1 MTGPSFDRKAR
12 KGALNTHRP
21 MEYNTQREHLKLP
34 EYGRNVHKMIAYT
47 VNIEDKEVRQ
57 AAAETIIE
65 VMRRVNPSDHK
76 QSYEDVQHKLWD
88 HLFIIS
94 DYKLDVDSPYPKPSP
109 ETFSEKPDK
118 VPYPQKD
125 FKFDQY
131 GKTIELLIQ
140 KARSL
145 PEGEAKEGL
154 TLSIA
159 NLMKRAYLQW
169 NRDSVQDELIVE
181 HLKKLSQGEL
191 TIDDPSKLTPTQELL
206 PQGGGGKKKKKRG
219 GGGNRNKKRRN

>member
-1 MTGPSFDRKAR
+1 MD
-12 KGALNTHRP
+12 
-21 MEYNTQREHLKLP
+21 YNTQREHLKLP

-47 VNIEDKEVRQ
+47 AEIENKEVRQ

-65 VMRRVNPSDHK
+65 VMRRVNPSDQK

-94 DYKLDVDSPYPKPSP
+94 NYKLDVDAPYAKPTP
-109 ETFSEKPDK
+109 ETFSERPDR
-118 VPYPQKD
+118 VPYPHKN

-131 GKTIELLIQ
+131 GKTIELMIQ

-169 NRDSVQDELIVE
+169 NRDSVQDELICE
-181 HLKKLSQGEL
+181 HLNKLSEGEL
-191 TIDDPSKLTPTQELL
+191 KMDDPSKLTPTNDLL
-206 PQGGGGKKKKKRG
+206 PQGGVAGAKKKKKRG
-219 GGGNRNKKRRN
+219 NNRNKKRRN

>member
-1 MTGPSFDRKAR
+1 
-12 KGALNTHRP
+12 

-34 EYGRNVHKMIAYT
+34 EYGRNVHKMIEHA
-47 VNIEDKEVRQ
+47 VGIEDRQVRQ
-57 AAAETIIE
+57 AAAETIVE
-65 VMRRVNPSDHK
+65 VMKRVNPGDQK

-94 DYKLDVDSPYPKPSP
+94 DYELDVDSPYPKPTP
-109 ETFSEKPDK
+109 ETFSEKPER
-118 VPYPQKD
+118 VPYPKKD
-125 FKFDQY
+125 FRFDQY
-131 GKTIELLIQ
+131 GKTIELLIE
-140 KARSL
+140 KAKSL

-181 HLKKLSQGEL
+181 HLSKLSNGAL
-191 TIDDPSKLTPTQELL
+191 KLDDPSKLTPAQELL
-206 PQGGGGKKKKKRG
+206 PQGGGGGKKKKKRSNNKG
-219 GGGNRNKKRRN
+219 NKKRRNQG

>member
-1 MTGPSFDRKAR
+1 
-12 KGALNTHRP
+12 
-21 MEYNTQREHLKLP
+21 MEYNTQREHLQLP
-34 EYGRNVHKMIAYT
+34 EYGRNVHKMIEHT
-47 VNIEDKEVRQ
+47 VGIEDKETRQ

-65 VMRRVNPSDHK
+65 VMRRVNPSDQK

-94 DYKLDVDSPYPKPSP
+94 GYRLEVDSPYPKPSP
-109 ETFSEKPDK
+109 ETFSEKPDR
-118 VPYPQKD
+118 VPYPKKS
-125 FKFDQY
+125 FRYDQY
-131 GKTIELLIQ
+131 GKTIELMID

-145 PEGEAKEGL
+145 EEGEAKEGL

-181 HLKKLSQGEL
+181 HLKKLSEGEL
-191 TIDDPSKLTPTQELL
+191 TIDDPSKLTPAQELL
-206 PQGGGGKKKKKRG
+206 PQSGGGGGAKKKKKRG
-219 GGGNRNKKRRN
+219 NPKNKKRRNQG

>member
-1 MTGPSFDRKAR
+1 MD
-12 KGALNTHRP
+12 
-21 MEYNTQREHLKLP
+21 YNTQREHLKLP
-34 EYGRNVHKMIAYT
+34 EYGRNVHKMIQHT
-47 VNIEDKEVRQ
+47 VGIEDREVRQ
-57 AAAETIIE
+57 SAAETIIE
-65 VMRRVNPSDHK
+65 VMRRVNPSDQK

-94 DYKLDVDSPYPKPSP
+94 DYQLDVDSPYPKPSP
-109 ETFSEKPDK
+109 ETFSEKPER
-118 VPYPQKD
+118 VPYPKKS
-125 FKFDQY
+125 FRYDQY
-131 GKTIELLIQ
+131 GKTIELLIE

-181 HLKKLSQGEL
+181 HLSKLSEGEL
-191 TIDDPSKLTPTQELL
+191 KIDDPSKLTSANELVS
-206 PQGGGGKKKKKRG
+206 QGGGGGKKKKKRSN
-219 GGGNRNKKRRN
+219 NRNKKRKN